1 MSQDLIRL
9 SDIVMQFDDEVIID
23 HLDLYI
29 KDHEFLTLLG
39 PSGCGKPPR
48 FGSSAVFNGP
58 PPATSFLPDSVS
70 TIFRPING
78 RSTRSFKSTP
88 FSPT

>member
-29 KDHEFLTLLG
+29 KDHDF
-39 PSGCGKPPR
+39 
-48 FGSSAVFNGP
+48 
-58 PPATSFLPDSVS
+58 
-70 TIFRPING
+70 
-78 RSTRSFKSTP
+78 
-88 FSPT
+88 